1 MFILFL
7 VHMCGQH
14 KVAFTAPLIAIL
26 VALPSVYW
34 TWPGLMSKEADWA
47 NQPSSTD
54 RQTDRPSQSEYN
66 CVDWLWWRD
75 WSSWQQ
81 LGDSQWNEASEVV
94 TVTRRQRQT
103 TLQQLSEH
111 SSQSHCYSACV
122 HTYTAQS
129 FTVCSHLHST
139 PAMANDLAEHSF
151 IG

>member
-54 RQTDRPSQSEYN
+54 RQTDRQTDPVSQNTTALTDSDGVTEA
-66 CVDWLWWRD
+66 VD
-75 WSSWQQ
+75 SS
-81 LGDSQWNEASEVV
+81 LEI
-94 TVTRRQRQT
+94 
-103 TLQQLSEH
+103 LSEMR
-111 SSQSHCYSACV
+111 QV
-122 HTYTAQS
+122 K
-129 FTVCSHLHST
+129 L
-139 PAMANDLAEHSF
+139 
-151 IG
+151 